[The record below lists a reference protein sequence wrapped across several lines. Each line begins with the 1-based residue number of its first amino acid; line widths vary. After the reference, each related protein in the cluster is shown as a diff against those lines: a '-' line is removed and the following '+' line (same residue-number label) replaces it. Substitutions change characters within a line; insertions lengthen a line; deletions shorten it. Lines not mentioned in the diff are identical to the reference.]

1 MRYFLLILALT
12 ALLVVLFAGTRGSL
26 SRKPPIEIFP
36 DMVIQPKIRPQTYS
50 EFFADRMSSRL
61 PVAGTIA
68 HKAPLMVGGKMIY
81 EFEEAPVNT
90 GHIGGTTNFVETNP
104 FPVTEELLAR
114 GQERFGIY
122 CAPCHGAQGD
132 GKGITARLGMAVVG
146 DLHDTKVRK
155 VPQQPDGEVF
165 NTITYG
171 KNLMGA
177 YGGLVPVADRW
188 AIVAYVR
195 ALERS
200 RLATIEDV
208 PASERTKLQK

>member
-1 MRYFLLILALT
+1 MRYFLLIFALSV
-12 ALLVVLFAGTRGSL
+12 LLVVVFAGTRGRM
-26 SRKPPIEIFP
+26 SRKPPIMVFP
-36 DMVIQPKIRPQTYS
+36 DMVFQPKIRPQTYS

-61 PVAGTIA
+61 PVAGTVA
-68 HKAPLMVGGKMIY
+68 HKAPMQVGGKMVY
-81 EFEEAPVNT
+81 EFEDAPVNT
-90 GHIGGTTNFVETNP
+90 GRIDGTTNFVATNP
-104 FPVTEELLAR
+104 FPITEELLAR
-114 GQERFGIY
+114 GRERFGIY

-132 GKGITARLGMAVVG
+132 GKSVAARLGMAVVG

-177 YGGLVPVADRW
+177 YGGQVSVADRW

-208 PASERTKLQK
+208 PAGERTKLPK